1 MVTGTTSPSTRYER
15 ISVSPASCSIK
26 SEYVIASHAFKPQ
39 YKCINYTPAWE
50 QRKLGELEKDAT
62 LYMGRGR
69 VISAKDMSNTPGTF
83 PVYSSSAL
91 DNGRMGA
98 YGKYMFNQEL
108 ITWSIDGG
116 GAVFY
121 RRKHRFSVTNV
132 SGYIAVNPEKI
143 NCKFLAYAMSLAHS
157 RIKFDYTVKAHPSV
171 IRSLYTMGIPI
182 SLQEQQVI
190 GSFFSRLDDLITLH
204 QRKYDKLVVFKK
216 SMLEKM
222 FPKDGESVPEIR
234 FAGFTDP
241 WEQRKLGELEKDA
254 TLYMGRGR
262 VISAKDM
269 SNTPGTFPVYSS
281 SALDNGRMGAYG
293 KYMFNQELI
302 TWSIDGGGAV
312 FYRRKHRFSVT
323 NVSGY
328 IAVNPEKINCKF
340 LAYAMSL
347 AHSRIKFDYTV
358 KAHPSVIRSLY
369 TMGIPISL
377 QEQQVIGSFF
387 SRLDDL
393 ITLHQRKYDKLV
405 VFKKSM
411 LEKMFPKDG
420 ESVPEIRFAGFTD
433 PWEQRK
439 LGELEKD
446 ATLYMGRGRVIS
458 AKDMSNTPGTFPVY
472 SSSALDNGRMGAYG
486 KYMFN
491 QELITW
497 SIDGGGAVFYRRKHR
512 FSVTNVSG
520 YIAVNP
526 EKINCKFLAYAM
538 SLAHSR
544 IKFDYTVKAHPSV
557 IRSLYT
563 MGIPISLQEQQVI
576 GSFFSRL
583 DDLITLHQRKRQWL
597 KWLDEGGEGTH
608 HDIDILVFKFADDM
622 KISVLCGV
630 HACMTKSLG
639 HTGNRYAGKQQQRGM
654 GVP

>member
-1 MVTGTTSPSTRYER
+1 MTEQAKV
-15 ISVSPASCSIK
+15 PAIRF
-26 SEYVIASHAFKPQ
+26 AGFTDP
-39 YKCINYTPAWE
+39 WE
-50 QRKLGELEKDAT
+50 QRKLGELFDYEQPQPYIVRGTEYDDSFPTPVLTAGQSFVLGYTNEKQGIKMASPEHPVIIFDDFTTSSHFVDFPFKVKSSAIKLLTLRDKNEDIHFAYQVLQNIAYTPVSHERHWISKFATFAT
-62 LYMGRGR
+62 LMPECKSEMQAIGHF
-69 VISAKDMSNTPGTF
+69 MSN
-83 PVYSSSAL
+83 L
-91 DNGRMGA
+91 DG
-98 YGKYMFNQEL
+98 
-108 ITWSIDGG
+108 
-116 GAVFY
+116 
-121 RRKHRFSVTNV
+121 
-132 SGYIAVNPEKI
+132 
-143 NCKFLAYAMSLAHS
+143 
-157 RIKFDYTVKAHPSV
+157 
-171 IRSLYTMGIPI
+171 
-182 SLQEQQVI
+182 
-190 GSFFSRLDDLITLH
+190 LITLH
-204 QRKYDKLVVFKK
+204 QRKYDKLVIFKK

-241 WEQRKLGELEKDA
+241 WEQRKLSEVATFGGGHTPPMADPDNYEDGYVLWVTSQDVKSNYLDRTTTQITEKGAKEL
-254 TLYMGRGR
+254 TLYPAGSLVMVTRSGILRHTLPVAELRKPSTVNQDIR
-262 VISAKDM
+262 VILPQGECCGEWLLQFFISHNKELLLEFGKTGTTVESVDFGKIKDM
-269 SNTPGTFPVYSS
+269 
-281 SALDNGRMGAYG
+281 LL
-293 KYMFNQELI
+293 YMP
-302 TWSIDGGGAV
+302 S
-312 FYRRKHRFSVT
+312 
-323 NVSGY
+323 
-328 IAVNPEKINCKF
+328 
-340 LAYAMSL
+340 
-347 AHSRIKFDYTV
+347 TV
-358 KAHPSVIRSLY
+358 
-369 TMGIPISL
+369 
-377 QEQQVIGSFF
+377 EQQQIGDFF
-387 SRLDDL
+387 AKLDSL

>member
-1 MVTGTTSPSTRYER
+1 
-15 ISVSPASCSIK
+15 
-26 SEYVIASHAFKPQ
+26 
-39 YKCINYTPAWE
+39 
-50 QRKLGELEKDAT
+50 
-62 LYMGRGR
+62 
-69 VISAKDMSNTPGTF
+69 
-83 PVYSSSAL
+83 
-91 DNGRMGA
+91 MGA

-190 GSFFSRLDDLITLH
+190 GSFFSRLDNLITLH

-387 SRLDDL
+387 SRLDNL
-393 ITLHQRKYDKLV
+393 ITLHQRKLELLRNI
-405 VFKKSM
+405 KKS
-411 LEKMFPKDG
+411 LLDKMF
-420 ESVPEIRFAGFTD
+420 V
-433 PWEQRK
+433 
-439 LGELEKD
+439 
-446 ATLYMGRGRVIS
+446 
-458 AKDMSNTPGTFPVY
+458 
-472 SSSALDNGRMGAYG
+472 
-486 KYMFN
+486 
-491 QELITW
+491 
-497 SIDGGGAVFYRRKHR
+497 
-512 FSVTNVSG
+512 
-520 YIAVNP
+520 
-526 EKINCKFLAYAM
+526 
-538 SLAHSR
+538 
-544 IKFDYTVKAHPSV
+544 
-557 IRSLYT
+557 
-563 MGIPISLQEQQVI
+563 
-576 GSFFSRL
+576 
-583 DDLITLHQRKRQWL
+583 
-597 KWLDEGGEGTH
+597 
-608 HDIDILVFKFADDM
+608 
-622 KISVLCGV
+622 
-630 HACMTKSLG
+630 
-639 HTGNRYAGKQQQRGM
+639 
-654 GVP
+654 

>member
-1 MVTGTTSPSTRYER
+1 MTEQAKV
-15 ISVSPASCSIK
+15 PA
-26 SEYVIASHAFKPQ
+26 
-39 YKCINYTPAWE
+39 
-50 QRKLGELEKDAT
+50 
-62 LYMGRGR
+62 
-69 VISAKDMSNTPGTF
+69 
-83 PVYSSSAL
+83 
-91 DNGRMGA
+91 
-98 YGKYMFNQEL
+98 
-108 ITWSIDGG
+108 
-116 GAVFY
+116 
-121 RRKHRFSVTNV
+121 
-132 SGYIAVNPEKI
+132 
-143 NCKFLAYAMSLAHS
+143 
-157 RIKFDYTVKAHPSV
+157 
-171 IRSLYTMGIPI
+171 
-182 SLQEQQVI
+182 
-190 GSFFSRLDDLITLH
+190 
-204 QRKYDKLVVFKK
+204 
-216 SMLEKM
+216 
-222 FPKDGESVPEIR
+222 IR

-387 SRLDDL
+387 SRLDNL

-405 VFKKSM
+405 ILKKSM

-439 LGELEKD
+439 LGDVADIKTGPFG
-446 ATLYMGRGRVIS
+446 TLLH
-458 AKDMSNTPGTFPVY
+458 A
-472 SSSALDNGRMGAYG
+472 
-486 KYMFN
+486 
-491 QELITW
+491 E
-497 SIDGGGAVFYRRKHR
+497 
-512 FSVTNVSG
+512 
-520 YIAVNP
+520 
-526 EKINCKFLAYAM
+526 
-538 SLAHSR
+538 
-544 IKFDYTVKAHPSV
+544 DYVDD
-557 IRSLYT
+557 
-563 MGIPISLQEQQVI
+563 GIPIVTTEHFKTGVLPKDKEGIPQVSEEDAKRLEQYRAKEGDILFSRVGSVDANAQVFAGQDGWLFSGRVLRARPDLTLVSSAYLHYELETEEVKSSVISRAVGGTMASINTEILFQTPIFIPAKMTEQNKI
-576 GSFFSRL
+576 GSTCARL
-583 DDLITLHQRKRQWL
+583 DSLITLHQRKLELLRNI
-597 KWLDEGGEGTH
+597 K
-608 HDIDILVFKFADDM
+608 
-622 KISVLCGV
+622 
-630 HACMTKSLG
+630 KSLLD
-639 HTGNRYAGKQQQRGM
+639 KM
-654 GVP
+654 FV